1 MANEP
6 DQPSA
11 LSASERSRLQQ
22 TFQRG
27 TQNASANADY
37 ASEMFAACV
46 TGDPASAIYLQSYL
60 GVLRKKHPPKKVGGL
75 SSFLGSGTKAGSLK
89 KPAAS
94 GQWRDVIR
102 LGVEILKA
110 SPYDVPCLIAMADA
124 CGQLGHQET
133 RGVYLRSA
141 LDAAPTDID
150 VNRQCARFAAEMGN
164 FDQAIACWVRVSSL
178 KGMAEEAER
187 EIARLQVEKT
197 IAAGQGMTG
206 RVAAGSKPAAAAP
219 GAAAEPDRTA
229 ELRKAIAAK
238 PGEIEPYLELAD
250 LLEQANQTAEAEKI
264 LEKAL
269 AASGGDL
276 KVREHME
283 DRQIRW
289 SRQRLMVAEKRV
301 ETDDSPQNRT
311 TLDQIR
317 VAHAKLE
324 VEVFSARSAR
334 YPENTAFRYE
344 LGLRLKAARNVPE
357 AIKQFQEVLQNDV
370 RRKGAVALELGEC
383 FQSIR
388 QYDLAMRNYLL
399 ALDAL
404 TDREPEQRKRALYR
418 AGVLAAGMGD
428 ADNARKHLSTLAG
441 IDFGYR
447 DVAQRLDKL
456 SSVKDKDEPQSQ

>member
-6 DQPSA
+6 DQSSS
-11 LSASERSRLQQ
+11 LSPSERSRLQQ

-27 TQNASANADY
+27 TQNATANADY
-37 ASEMFAACV
+37 AAEMFAACV

-60 GVLRKKHPPKKVGGL
+60 GVLRKKHPPKKAGGL
-75 SSFLGSGTKAGSLK
+75 TSFLGSGSKSGSLK
-89 KPAAS
+89 KPAAA
-94 GQWRDVIR
+94 GQWRDVVR
-102 LGVEILKA
+102 LGVEILK
-110 SPYDVPCLIAMADA
+110 SNPYDVPSLLAMADA
-124 CGQLGHQET
+124 CAQLGHQET

-141 LDAAPTDID
+141 LDAAPTDIE

-178 KGMAEEAER
+178 KGMAEESER

-197 IAAGQGMTG
+197 IAAGQGMSG
-206 RVAAGSKPAAAAP
+206 RVAPAAKAGAQAA
-219 GAAAEPDRTA
+219 GGQAAAEPDRTG

-238 PGEIEPYLELAD
+238 PGEVEPYLELAD
-250 LLEQANQTAEAEKI
+250 LLEQANQTAEAEKV

-289 SRQRLMVAEKRV
+289 SRQRLMVAEKRA
-301 ETDDSPQNRT
+301 ETDASPAAKQ
-311 TLDQIR
+311 TLDQVR
-317 VAHAKLE
+317 AAHAKLE

-334 YPENTAFRYE
+334 YPENTSFRYE

-370 RRKGAVALELGEC
+370 RRKGVVALELGEC

-388 QYDLAMRNYLL
+388 QYDLAMRNYLV

-428 ADNARKHLSTLAG
+428 ADAARKHLSTLAG

-456 SSVKDKDEPQSQ
+456 SSVKDKGDS